1 MTTLT
6 FAPTRPLP
14 HLAFRGTRILT
25 AIFLGWTGLIV
36 LSFGLLGLTTPR
48 ETAGGSVDG
57 GLYAFLNTIAPWLVG
72 LGVAH
77 LVAALGIG
85 RDRPWAYRL
94 ALWMLAVGLL
104 LVLTAL
110 IAIVAGR
117 DAFAIV
123 DPLGRRD
130 GLGLFLVA
138 LALYGIVGWGIR
150 RIGDARRLA

>member
-6 FAPTRPLP
+6 FTSSRPLP
-14 HLAFRGTRILT
+14 HLSFRGTRVLT
-25 AIFLGWTGLIV
+25 AIFLGWAGLIV
-36 LSFGLLGLTTPR
+36 FSFGVLGLTTPR
-48 ETAGGSVDG
+48 DAAAGASDP
-57 GLYAFLNTIAPWLVG
+57 GLHAFLSSAAPWLVG

-77 LVAALGIG
+77 LVAAVGIG
-85 RDRPWAYRL
+85 RDRAWAFRT
-94 ALWMLAVGLL
+94 AMWMLAVGVLI
-104 LVLTAL
+104 VLTAL

-117 DAFAIV
+117 DPFAIV

-150 RIGDARRLA
+150 RVAEARRLG